1 MSSASYVASQ
11 TIDGH
16 QAAENALRDLGATIA
31 SPDLLHER
39 LQAILLTREPEKLR
53 AWCRAVQKRLE
64 RSVA

>member
-1 MSSASYVASQ
+1 MSSASYLASQ

-16 QAAENALRDLGATIA
+16 QAAESALRDLGATIPA
-31 SPDLLHER
+31 PDLLYER
-39 LQAILLTREPEKLR
+39 LQAVLLSREPEKLR